1 MATRDVPRDE
11 WDRFLD
17 GFNREHRDQSV
28 SVAKSDMRDGLRFAE
43 RATPLMEIA
52 HHRAPERISVTVR
65 ETPFGD
71 VTHTIRE
78 PEALTVEEP
87 TESDEDPRVSIH
99 VTGPGEHL
107 VVRVD
112 QPAADA

>member
-1 MATRDVPRDE
+1 
-11 WDRFLD
+11 
-17 GFNREHRDQSV
+17 
-28 SVAKSDMRDGLRFAE
+28 MRDGLRFAE
-43 RATPLMEIA
+43 RGTPLMEIA

-71 VTHTIRE
+71 VTHTIRD
-78 PEALTVEEP
+78 PDALTVEEP
-87 TESDEDPRVSIH
+87 AESDEDRRVSIH

-112 QPAADA
+112 RPAAHA